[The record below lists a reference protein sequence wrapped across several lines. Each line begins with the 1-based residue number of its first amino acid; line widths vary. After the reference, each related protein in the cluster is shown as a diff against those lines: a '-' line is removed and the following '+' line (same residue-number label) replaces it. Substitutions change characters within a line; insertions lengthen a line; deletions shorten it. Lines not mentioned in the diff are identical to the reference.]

1 MFPAGWPGVGLLLL
15 RFAVAGKALA
25 YAITHHEQWAPWA
38 VIGLTG
44 LAVAVAIGIL
54 TPLLCVLAIGVQLA
68 VAVGP
73 SDPAIHDT
81 CAAVLVAAA
90 LAALGPGAYSFDAR
104 RFGRRIVVA
113 PRSDNDR
120 S

>member
-25 YAITHHEQWAPWA
+25 YAINHHEQWAPWA

-44 LAVAVAIGIL
+44 LAVAVGIGIL
-54 TPLLCVLAIGVQLA
+54 TPLLCILAILVQLA
-68 VAVGP
+68 LAAGP
-73 SDPAIHDT
+73 KDPAIHDT
-81 CAAVLVAAA
+81 CTAVLVAAA

-104 RFGRRIVVA
+104 RFGRRIVLT
-113 PRSDNDR
+113 PRSDSAR
-120 S
+120 P